1 MQFGQIQVIGLFTMG
16 GQEVEQEVVLACVKD
31 IIGELSSKINIFNPI
46 SFNRFCE
53 SMLFSACVRY
63 VAVKSGQIIRDYFI
77 LLFSD
82 TIDEDGDGNITKEE
96 FVKNATKSD
105 FIKSLVNDDDEAT

>member
-1 MQFGQIQVIGLFTMG
+1 MQFGKIQVIGLFTMG

-31 IIGELSSKINIFNPI
+31 IIGETRSTFFLLAKINI
-46 SFNRFCE
+46 
-53 SMLFSACVRY
+53 V
-63 VAVKSGQIIRDYFI
+63 I

-82 TIDEDGDGNITKEE
+82 TIDEDGDGNITKDE

-105 FIKSLVNDDDEAT
+105 FIKSLVGDEAT